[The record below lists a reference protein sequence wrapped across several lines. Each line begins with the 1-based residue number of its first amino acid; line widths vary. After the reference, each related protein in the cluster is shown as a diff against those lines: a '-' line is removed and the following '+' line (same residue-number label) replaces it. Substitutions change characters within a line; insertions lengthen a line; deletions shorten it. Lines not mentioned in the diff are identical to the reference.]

1 MAFDGITINC
11 IVKELNEKL
20 SSLKIDKISQAE
32 KDEILLSFR
41 GSFKNYKLL
50 ISASPAFPRIYLV
63 NNYKKENPLKAP
75 NFLMILRKYIQGG
88 RVISVT
94 QDNFDRVIFIDID
107 TFDELKEQK
116 TRRLIVE
123 IMGRHSNI
131 ILIDKE
137 SMKILD
143 SAKRIPIS
151 VSSFREVL
159 PAITYKLPPAQ
170 EKLDPTAS
178 ISFEEFLKISSKK
191 MHIFKLLY
199 THFSGFSPLIAKE
212 ICFRCNIGFDKD
224 ASTLSPIEIERLYNS
239 FKRIMDNIKKSEFEP
254 CIVFDKNGST
264 IDFSCIYLSLYDGY
278 DIKKQDEISQI
289 CEFYYDTR
297 DIKDRLNQKSH
308 DIRRV
313 LSNKISTL
321 ENKIQKQSQEI
332 NETIRLE
339 EYKKDADLLTAY
351 IYLLKKGMDII
362 EVDDFYNDELPKK
375 SIKLDINLS
384 PSENIQKLYKK
395 YNKMKSRKKELTSQ
409 IENAK
414 EELQYLYNLEIS
426 IENISNIN
434 DLEDIIS
441 EMKSQGLIRQSKN
454 NQTKKKVNSSF
465 NPMKF
470 ISDDGF
476 EIYVGKN
483 NNQNDYLTIKFAKDN
498 DMWLHTK
505 NIAGSHTIIKS
516 KNGYISDNSIKQ
528 ASIIS
533 AYYSKARFSQ
543 SVPVDYTIRKNVK
556 KPNKAKPGMVIY
568 ETNSTIYVTPDENLV
583 ESLRVKEDIK

>member
-1 MAFDGITINC
+1 MAFDGLTINC

-20 SSLKIDKISQAE
+20 STLKIDKISQAE

-41 GSFKNYKLL
+41 GGGKNYKLL

-88 RVISVT
+88 RIISVS
-94 QDNFDRVIFIDID
+94 QDNFDRVIYIDID

-116 TRRLIVE
+116 TRRLIIE

-159 PAITYKLPPAQ
+159 PAITYKAPPAQ
-170 EKLDPTAS
+170 EKLSPTSS
-178 ISFEEFLKISSKK
+178 ISFEDFIKNTYQKLP
-191 MHIFKLLY
+191 IFKVLY
-199 THFSGFSPLIAKE
+199 TVFSGISPLIAKE
-212 ICFRCNIGFDKD
+212 ICFRAGINQNNQ
-224 ASTLSPIEIERLYNS
+224 ANELSPIEIERLYNS
-239 FKRIMDNIKKSEFEP
+239 FTRIMTDIKNGVFEP
-254 CIVFDKNGST
+254 CIVLDKNGST
-264 IDFSCIYLSLYDGY
+264 VDFSCIYLSMYDGF
-278 DIKKQDEISQI
+278 DIQKNEEISEI
-289 CEFYYDTR
+289 CELYYDTR

-308 DIRRV
+308 DIRKI

-332 NETIRLE
+332 NETISLE

-351 IYLLKKGMDII
+351 IYMIEKGMEKI
-362 EVDDFYNDELPKK
+362 EVDDFYDETNPKK
-375 SIKLDINLS
+375 VIELDINLS
-384 PSENIQKLYKK
+384 PSENIQRLYKK
-395 YNKMKSRKKELTSQ
+395 YNKMKSRKKELALQ
-409 IENAK
+409 IQNAK
-414 EELQYLYNLEIS
+414 EELDYLYNLEIS
-426 IENISNIN
+426 MENISDIT

-441 EMKSQGLIRQSKN
+441 EMKSQGIIKQNKSDKP
-454 NQTKKKVNSSF
+454 KKKNANEF

-470 ISDDGF
+470 ISDDGY

-483 NNQNDYLTIKFAKDN
+483 NNQNDYLTIKFAKPE

-505 NIAGSHTIIKS
+505 NIAGSHAIIKS
-516 KNGYISDNSIKQ
+516 KNGQISENAIKQ
-528 ASIIS
+528 TAIIC
-533 AYYSKARFSQ
+533 AFYSKAKHSQ
-543 SVPVDYTIRKNVK
+543 GVPVDYTIRKNVK
-556 KPNKAKPGMVIY
+556 KPNGAKPGMVIY
-568 ETNSTIYVTPDENLV
+568 ETNSTIYVTPDENIV
-583 ESLRVKEDIK
+583 QSLRVKE